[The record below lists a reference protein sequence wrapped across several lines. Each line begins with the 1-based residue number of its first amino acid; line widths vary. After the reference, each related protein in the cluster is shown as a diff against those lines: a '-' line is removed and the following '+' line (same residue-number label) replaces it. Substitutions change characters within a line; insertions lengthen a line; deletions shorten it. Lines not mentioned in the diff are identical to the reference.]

1 MNKKTEIWTSVLASA
16 LVWRQQPQLGST
28 TGYEQSNDPLRIPS
42 LIMKKINDS
51 IQEGFVIS
59 SELSRG
65 QCSGLGGLGLESDL
79 A

>member
-1 MNKKTEIWTSVLASA
+1 MLALA
-16 LVWRQQPQLGST
+16 LVWRQQPQLEST

-65 QCSGLGGLGLESDL
+65 QCSGLGGLGLLESDL

>member
-1 MNKKTEIWTSVLASA
+1 MLASA
-16 LVWRQQPQLGST
+16 LLWRQQPQLEST

-65 QCSGLGGLGLESDL
+65 QCSGLGGLGLNSHQPRV
-79 A
+79 